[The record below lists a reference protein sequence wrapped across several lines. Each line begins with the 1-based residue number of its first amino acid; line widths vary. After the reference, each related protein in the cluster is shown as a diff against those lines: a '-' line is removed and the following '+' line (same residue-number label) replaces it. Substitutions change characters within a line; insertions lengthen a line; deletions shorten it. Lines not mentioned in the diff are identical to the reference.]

1 MTYFKAV
8 RMDGTDF
15 HTGIVRWLPPLAG
28 SLPVGGLIVRHPT
41 ARKRT
46 TGKAAHYLSVATVP
60 TDCTGTGWPCR
71 LARVERTRAAVWQP
85 EPDALPN
92 KAASWQWRVFEEL
105 DATLTLGP
113 QGREVAALIE
123 RAARLTGDEVAG
135 LAPGGT
141 AGGAAR
147 RAAARAAAW
156 YARRAAARATT
167 WYAARDAARAA
178 ARAAARDAARDAA
191 RAAARD
197 AARDAAGNAAW
208 YAAGDAAGD
217 AAGALTVRDLI
228 STECYDTLTRPWASV
243 IGLTE
248 KD

>member
-15 HTGIVRWLPPLAG
+15 HTGIVRWLPPVG
-28 SLPVGGLIVRHPT
+28 EPLPEGGLIVRHPT

-46 TGKAAHYLSVATVP
+46 TGDAAHYLSVGTVP
-60 TDCTGTGWPCR
+60 TDCTGMEWPCR

-92 KAASWQWRVFEEL
+92 KAASWQWRVVEEL

-135 LAPGGT
+135 LAT
-141 AGGAAR
+141 
-147 RAAARAAAW
+147 AW
-156 YARRAAARATT
+156 YAVG
-167 WYAARDAARAA
+167 
-178 ARAAARDAARDAA
+178 DAARDAA
-191 RAAARD
+191 R
-197 AARDAAGNAAW
+197 
-208 YAAGDAAGD
+208 
-217 AAGALTVRDLI
+217 ALTVRDLI
-228 STECYDTLTRPWASV
+228 STERYDTLTRPWASV

-248 KD
+248 DDLR

>member
-8 RMDGTDF
+8 HMDGTDF
-15 HTGIVRWLPPLAG
+15 YTGIVRWLPPVG
-28 SLPVGGLIVRHPT
+28 EPLPDGGLIVRHPT

-46 TGKAAHYLSVATVP
+46 TGDAAHYLSVATVP
-60 TDCTGTGWPCR
+60 TDCTGMVWPCR

-85 EPDALPN
+85 DPDGLPN
-92 KAASWQWRVFEEL
+92 KAASWQWRVVEEL

-135 LAPGGT
+135 LAT
-141 AGGAAR
+141 AWYATGDDAWYAAR
-147 RAAARAAAW
+147 YTTRDAAVVAARYAAW
-156 YARRAAARATT
+156 YATGAAAWDAARYTPRDAAWDAARYAARYAV
-167 WYAARDAARAA
+167 WYAAS
-178 ARAAARDAARDAA
+178 
-191 RAAARD
+191 
-197 AARDAAGNAAW
+197 
-208 YAAGDAAGD
+208 
-217 AAGALTVRDLI
+217 ALTVRDLI
-228 STECYDTLTRPWASV
+228 STEHYDTLTRPWASV